1 MIQTHQNAIRKVQR
15 TGDGLLVLNLGLQ
28 NVEGINHPSRV
39 MEINQDIDGD
49 QGQTLW
55 KSIIPPVI
63 KLMMKN
69 KENPRTRMRDTR
81 GQSHHRLSQMD
92 KIDCPLKSTMKA
104 NQRKGETQGPDHQKE
119 NTLLIETEKRKLELD
134 IMMIEGSLGHG
145 LDPLKENIIQVRNLI
160 ETKKRNL
167 SIILESIPDQGLDLP
182 LRNTTQVVSWTGVGK
197 RSQSAMIEGGPDQG
211 QLKLSGKEVAGNLQG
226 IQMNADQGIE
236 NGQGLNLWKAS
247 MDLKIMI

>member
-1 MIQTHQNAIRKVQR
+1 MIQTHQNAVRKVQR
-15 TGDGLLVLNLGLQ
+15 TGLDLLVLNLGLQ
-28 NVEGINHPSRV
+28 NVEGISHPSRA
-39 MEINQDIDGD
+39 MEINQDIEGD

-55 KSIIPPVI
+55 NLIIPPVI

-69 KENPRTRMRDTR
+69 RENPRTRMRDTQ
-81 GQSHHRLSQMD
+81 GQSHHRLSWMD

-104 NQRKGETQGPDHQKE
+104 NQRKGETQGPDLQKE
-119 NTLLIETEKRKLELD
+119 NTLLIETEKRKLD
-134 IMMIEGSLGHG
+134 ITMIEGSLGHG
-145 LDPLKENIIQVRNLI
+145 LDPLKEKNIQVRNLI

-182 LRNTTQVVSWTGVGK
+182 LRNTTQVVSWIGVGK
-197 RSQSAMIEGGPDQG
+197 RNQSVMIEGGPDQG
-211 QLKLSGKEVAGNLQG
+211 PLKVRSKGVAGNLLG

-236 NGQGLNLWKAS
+236 NAQDLNLWKAS